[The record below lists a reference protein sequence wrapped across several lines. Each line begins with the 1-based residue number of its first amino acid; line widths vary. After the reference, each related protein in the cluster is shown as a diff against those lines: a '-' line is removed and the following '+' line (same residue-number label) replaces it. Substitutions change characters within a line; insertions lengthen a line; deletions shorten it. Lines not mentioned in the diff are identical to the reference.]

1 MVPGKDLEHNTRYN
15 SIMSSMRRIRLVLT
29 VAFLVL
35 AAILL
40 FWSLLPAGRQS
51 QALPLT
57 VPQLGQ
63 PMPFV
68 SLEAR
73 QIHLEWPATLRLGE
87 TGLVRLKLDPDNLG
101 SATSGA
107 QPTFQDIY
115 EAYNLVAEARLEL
128 QGADVQPPAAISE
141 PLTPGGAVT
150 FFWHVRPQQ
159 AGSYRGT
166 VWLYLRFIP
175 KGSGEEL
182 RQAVSAQEV
191 SLRVVTL
198 FGLAAAPAKLLGAAG
213 LGVAS
218 LLGWPFF
225 VDMLARRKHL
235 CRH

>member
-1 MVPGKDLEHNTRYN
+1 MVPGKDLEHNARYN
-15 SIMSSMRRIRLVLT
+15 LAMSSWRRIRLILT
-29 VAFLVL
+29 VAFLIL

-63 PMPFV
+63 PTSFA

-87 TGLVRLKLDPDNLG
+87 TGLVRLDLEPDY
-101 SATSGA
+101 SAPLTPIA
-107 QPTFQDIY
+107 QPTFQDIH

-128 QGADVQPPAAISE
+128 LGADVQPPAVISE
-141 PLTPGGAVT
+141 PLTPDGAVT

-182 RQAVSAQEV
+182 RQVVSAQEV
-191 SLRVVTL
+191 SLRSVTL
-198 FGLAAAPAKLLGAAG
+198 FGLAAAPAKLLGVAV
-213 LGVAS
+213 LGGAS
-218 LLGWPFF
+218 FLGWPFF
-225 VDMLARRKHL
+225 VDMLARRKHIY
-235 CRH
+235 RY